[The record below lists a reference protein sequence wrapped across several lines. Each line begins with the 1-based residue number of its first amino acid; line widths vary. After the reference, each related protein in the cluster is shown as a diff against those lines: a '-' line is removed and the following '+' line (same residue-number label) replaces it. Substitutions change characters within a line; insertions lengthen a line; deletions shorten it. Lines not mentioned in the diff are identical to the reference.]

1 LAAAPVF
8 GMAFLQFK
16 AVFVQ
21 FVAFRL
27 PEKVSLL

>member
-1 LAAAPVF
+1 
-8 GMAFLQFK
+8 MAFLQFRI
-16 AVFVQ
+16 AFVQ